1 MALLFFSNSVFESST
16 RGLEKALV
24 GSLTGHFALSAQG
37 EEAYGLFGS
46 EIPIVSS
53 YESIPPMD
61 DFVRI
66 AEILDSRS
74 DLEAFTPLVST
85 LAQANIGGYAINA
98 ALFGVQAESYFSV
111 CPDIEI
117 ITGDPA
123 DLAAGGVFLNETMAS
138 NAKAALGRDLV
149 RGEEIVFSLFVNNSF
164 RLRKGYFAG
173 IHRYVA
179 PSEALDRVI
188 LADPVMVRAL
198 ANYTLGYAA
207 RSGIQGE
214 DTAAGGG
221 TASGGSAEGEG
232 SEPVDISPNE
242 KNSDPSSL
250 DDLFGDVQDLASTE
264 EEGITLEGVEAI
276 LADTSLRD
284 QLVMTDAAAWSFV
297 LVRVRE
303 GAALDPIRW
312 DVGRVL
318 DSQGIEARVID
329 WYTAAGQN
337 AMVLFALRAAF
348 NVGVLFLLFGAVLV
362 ITNALVISVLERTG
376 EIGSMRA
383 LGASRG
389 FIRLLFI
396 LETMLLTLVSASLG
410 ILIGYALADYLAQ
423 GGIPIENPLLR
434 GLFGGDRIKPLATM
448 GLALRHLAG
457 ALIVSSL
464 AWVYPVALA
473 LKVQPVAAM
482 ADLE

>member
-1 MALLFFSNSVFESST
+1 
-16 RGLEKALV
+16 
-24 GSLTGHFALSAQG
+24 
-37 EEAYGLFGS
+37 
-46 EIPIVSS
+46 
-53 YESIPPMD
+53 
-61 DFVRI
+61 VRI
-66 AEILDSRS
+66 AEILSSRS

-98 ALFGVQAESYFSV
+98 ALFGIQGDSYFTV

-117 ITGDPA
+117 LSGDPA
-123 DLAAGGVFLNETMAS
+123 DLDAGGVFLNETMAA

-179 PSEALDRVI
+179 PSEALDRVM

-207 RSGIQGE
+207 RPE
-214 DTAAGGG
+214 NN
-221 TASGGSAEGEG
+221 GSAEPAGE
-232 SEPVDISPNE
+232 S
-242 KNSDPSSL
+242 SDPASM

-264 EEGITLEGVEAI
+264 EEGITLEGVEAM
-276 LADTSLRD
+276 LADTALRD
-284 QLVMTDAAAWSFV
+284 SLVMTDAAAWSFV
-297 LVRVRE
+297 LVR
-303 GAALDPIRW
+303 AAPGKAIDPIRW
-312 DVGRVL
+312 DVARTL

-348 NVGVLFLLFGAVLV
+348 NVGVVFLLFGAVLV

-383 LGASRG
+383 LGASRT
-389 FIRLLFI
+389 FIRTLFI
-396 LETMLLTLVSASLG
+396 LETTLLTLLSAAVGIVLG
-410 ILIGYALADYLAQ
+410 YVLADYLART
-423 GGIPIENPLLR
+423 GIPIENPLLR
-434 GLFGGDRIKPLATM
+434 GLFGGDRIKPLATV

-457 ALIVSSL
+457 ALVVSSL
-464 AWVYPVALA
+464 AWIYPVSLA
-473 LKVQPVAAM
+473 LRVQPVSAM
-482 ADLE
+482 ADLD